1 MTNKMAQERLKGT
14 FSNDKN
20 EILFSEFGINYNNE
34 PEQVFCVKF
43 FRIVILTV
51 KMKVNF
57 LPKSINLS
65 ILVSSIIQHNIL
77 E

>member
-43 FRIVILTV
+43 FRTVILTV
-51 KMKVNF
+51 KMKVN
-57 LPKSINLS
+57 
-65 ILVSSIIQHNIL
+65 
-77 E
+77 